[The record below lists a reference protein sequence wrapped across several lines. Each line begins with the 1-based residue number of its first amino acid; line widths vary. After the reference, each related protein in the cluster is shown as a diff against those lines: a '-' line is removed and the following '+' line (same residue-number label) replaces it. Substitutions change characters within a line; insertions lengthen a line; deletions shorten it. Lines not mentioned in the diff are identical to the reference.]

1 MVCSKL
7 FFCDLKNYFEVT
19 NILLPRFSPLVVVCC
34 LIPLANIAMPTQPA
48 HATCWVFA
56 GITRALSLANADWHH
71 ARECAEEE
79 VHPRFVRSTVRPC
92 SLSFRLPPTALQRSN
107 PLSDNPQPPVA
118 FPSGVLSK
126 HSLRLQ
132 VVLRAFSWMLLER
145 HY

>member
-79 VHPRFVRSTVRPC
+79 VHPRFVKSTVRPC
-92 SLSFRLPPTALQRSN
+92 SPFKGEDIGPQGRTHLAP
-107 PLSDNPQPPVA
+107 SDSHPV
-118 FPSGVLSK
+118 S
-126 HSLRLQ
+126 H
-132 VVLRAFSWMLLER
+132 LLGTPWAPEG
-145 HY
+145 H